1 MSSDFLDDLYNGK
14 IYPAENIRPRDK
26 SYWDSAKEQGR
37 QYDELLAQCQ
47 RIEPSL
53 AARLSEVMEKRVDLL
68 SEELAVTFT
77 EGFRL
82 GAKMMIAVLDEGEM
96 G

>member
-1 MSSDFLDDLYNGK
+1 MNSSILEELYNGD

-26 SYWDSAKEQGR
+26 DYWERAKNQGR
-37 QYDELLAQCQ
+37 QYDELLAQCK

-53 AARLSEVMEKRVDLL
+53 AEHLAEVKENGNELI
-68 SEELAVTFT
+68 SEELSVTFA

-82 GAKMMIAVLDEGEM
+82 GAKMMIAVLDERE
-96 G
+96 